1 MLICLAGFCKDKCH
15 GGFYHEQPVLTRVH
29 SVTCLIGS
37 KTLLDHIFNVS
48 LISKARNNGK
58 SEIIGNVINKM
69 IRFAQDHRIILA
81 LGKGVV
87 RMGRDS
93 H

>member
-15 GGFYHEQPVLTRVH
+15 GGFYHEQPVLTRAH

-37 KTLLDHIFNVS
+37 KTLVDHIFKVS

-69 IRFAQDHRIILA
+69 IPFAQDHRIILA